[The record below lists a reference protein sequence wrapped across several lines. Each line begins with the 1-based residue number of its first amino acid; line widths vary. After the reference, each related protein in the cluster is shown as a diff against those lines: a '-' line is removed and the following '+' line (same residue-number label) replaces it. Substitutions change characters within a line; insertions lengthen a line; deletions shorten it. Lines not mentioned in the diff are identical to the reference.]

1 MIATISA
8 KILPALGARVRGRVD
23 FAAGLRF
30 RPGQMAQ
37 RQARREIGLAVLAR
51 LAEDGGSHG
60 APAAPIGL
68 VDLAQPS
75 LLPGPCPPL
84 LARQL
89 ARRDRE
95 RFAEGDDAIGA
106 RQALGLPWM
115 GENLQ
120 ICVFILRLFLALQSD
135 GAGSSEAH
143 ALNSHLI
150 RGTDRFSVRL
160 RGFPQPRKWGP

>member
-95 RFAEGDDAIGA
+95 RFAEQDDAIGT
-106 RQALGLPWM
+106 RQAFSFLGLQ
-115 GENLQ
+115 GNLFQ
-120 ICVFILRLFLALQSD
+120 FGTGFRCLPAPEGD
-135 GAGSSEAH
+135 CAGSSEAH
-143 ALNSHLI
+143 LY
-150 RGTDRFSVRL
+150 FL
-160 RGFPQPRKWGP
+160 RIGSWACC